1 MIIKSE
7 PGTFD
12 LLSPFDKMIA
22 SKRSIPAVPSSATT
36 QSPLLRSLIRTPQN
50 SSITTKKD
58 APLYD
63 LLQNLDT
70 NDTSIFST
78 LNSTPAKK
86 PSSASVDALEQYL
99 SPSVSQS
106 AKTSTPKDNY
116 LATLLSADPQKPSEI
131 SFIPAQKQALL
142 PTLARSTSSSSESS
156 RIAAIFNDLYNS
168 TSAAQTTPTHP
179 TTTST
184 PGNINDDFLSLLDN
198 KDFLEVDRDET
209 TLSFTSLFLFL
220 SFSV

>member
-1 MIIKSE
+1 
-7 PGTFD
+7 
-12 LLSPFDKMIA
+12 MIA
-22 SKRSIPAVPSSATT
+22 SKRSLPAVPTPATT

-50 SSITTKKD
+50 PSITAKKD

-63 LLQNLDT
+63 LLQNLEA

-78 LNSTPAKK
+78 LNATPPKK

-106 AKTSTPKDNY
+106 AKAPTPKDNY
-116 LATLLSADPQKPSEI
+116 LAALLSADPQKPSEI
-131 SFIPAQKQALL
+131 SFIPAQKQQQQQPLP
-142 PTLARSTSSSSESS
+142 PTLARSTSNSSESS

-168 TSAAQTTPTHP
+168 TSAAQTTPTH

-184 PGNINDDFLSLLDN
+184 TSNINDDFLSLLDN
-198 KDFLEVDRDET
+198 KDFLEVNRDAT
-209 TLSFTSLFLFL
+209 ILYVISLSL